1 MNTALTNCPS
11 CGAPLDR
18 SATSC
23 SRCGTPII
31 KSGGEQ
37 ASQAIS
43 SAGDAVKKT
52 APTGAA
58 VAIHLSGLVGV
69 TGILAWLWLIPLVC
83 AFLTEGHILRTHS
96 RVWWR
101 WCFDWL
107 GTSAACVVPIYL
119 IAVVITEF
127 VSEVLAVVFFV
138 PGALLILALVG
149 LYIINGIKA
158 AMAASDGIVY
168 TYPKLLLSKF
178 GIL

>member
-1 MNTALTNCPS
+1 MSTALTNCPS

-18 SATSC
+18 SATAC

-37 ASQAIS
+37 TSQAIS
-43 SAGDAVKKT
+43 AAGDAVKKT

-58 VAIHLSGLVGV
+58 VAIHLSGLLGD
-69 TGILAWLWLIPLVC
+69 IPFLAWLWLIPLVC
-83 AFLTEGHILRTHS
+83 AFLTEGNILRTHA

-101 WCFDWL
+101 WQFDWL
-107 GTSAACVVPIYL
+107 ATFAVCVVPIYL
-119 IAVVITEF
+119 IGFGVMAY
-127 VSEVLAVVFFV
+127 VSETIAWFFFV
-138 PGALLILALVG
+138 PGALIILALFG
-149 LYIINGIKA
+149 LAIIHGIKA

-178 GIL
+178 GII